1 MCAIGW
7 QLQYVFRLPVLS
19 TEAPLREAPV
29 DGYHLKRSCTSKID
43 CIDGKSEE
51 AGVNAGTVFKQHS
64 FAFLQAVF
72 PDQSAQSRKEAG
84 AGQHPLGEHTPITLA
99 NDFHFSLRPG
109 LAALFRLRRTR
120 TTRMMTAPIPA
131 TICTIG
137 PDITNISFPHCE
149 VMVYRDK
156 KPRESPSAS
165 VNTAGPI
172 MMMKTVGKINST
184 RGIKIR
190 TAAFLAFSLA
200 RFWRWIRRS
209 SA

>member
-1 MCAIGW
+1 VCAIGW

-99 NDFHFSLRPG
+99 NDFHQFARETPAFMPG
-109 LAALFRLRRTR
+109 RDSADP
-120 TTRMMTAPIPA
+120 APPLSNAILTQKYP
-131 TICTIG
+131 
-137 PDITNISFPHCE
+137 
-149 VMVYRDK
+149 Y
-156 KPRESPSAS
+156 PSA
-165 VNTAGPI
+165 
-172 MMMKTVGKINST
+172 
-184 RGIKIR
+184 R
-190 TAAFLAFSLA
+190 
-200 RFWRWIRRS
+200 
-209 SA
+209 